1 MSLAGYYAGGGAEPA
16 RLYEG
21 YCFTAVAYV
30 RHLVERRCLA
40 AAERERVEQERQNLE
55 RAEAVLTR
63 ELGMWQFYGRGE
75 IEPPLR
81 LCYSS
86 GEKDSSRSSV
96 DLGSSMSRLGSST
109 ARPTPST
116 SRLGSLSTISS
127 SADQLKQYMKQ
138 RGLEAWHGH
147 LSKHL
152 GIQTVA
158 SLRAIGATDLRHM
171 ATAANMRLDQK
182 TIDQVLA
189 SIRKAVPGERPSYAS
204 ASLSSRSLSPT
215 SLCDREPLSSSL
227 SSSHCS
233 NMVSYYRRGGVAPP
247 EPPLHAAYTFTR
259 ASLRRHFENPWS
271 CAPSMGEAQLCTVA
285 GVAVELPPHQ
295 GMSRY
300 STVYRPVGTHEGAR
314 RFMMAEGL

>member
-1 MSLAGYYAGGGAEPA
+1 MALTVTLGEGHDACMAWYYTGRTMEEPQLALLYRSCATITHHIDMSLAGYYAGGGAEPA

-152 GIQTVA
+152 
-158 SLRAIGATDLRHM
+158 
-171 ATAANMRLDQK
+171 
-182 TIDQVLA
+182 
-189 SIRKAVPGERPSYAS
+189 
-204 ASLSSRSLSPT
+204 
-215 SLCDREPLSSSL
+215 
-227 SSSHCS
+227 
-233 NMVSYYRRGGVAPP
+233 
-247 EPPLHAAYTFTR
+247 
-259 ASLRRHFENPWS
+259 
-271 CAPSMGEAQLCTVA
+271 
-285 GVAVELPPHQ
+285 
-295 GMSRY
+295 
-300 STVYRPVGTHEGAR
+300 
-314 RFMMAEGL
+314 